1 LAIITRERIAFYCVA
16 ILLAALAIGIFSAL
30 RRGEIGGDFAAFYAE
45 GKVALKYPA
54 ADLYNVELQ
63 DREYSL
69 LLGSKQS
76 SPVAFAPWFTILLAG
91 LAQLPYH
98 LALTLWTIVSLTCLI
113 LGYRLATRSLGQ
125 YDSGDYLG
133 VLVCLAFPPYLFYTF
148 LNGQPAAFGFFL
160 LALTYF
166 LQKRGA
172 LFAGGLVLSLLSF
185 KPTLIVFLGPML
197 LLTRQWKLFL
207 GLITGVAV
215 LGLISLW
222 WAGIAGIKG
231 YLQLLNMY
239 SQAVNSPTEVFQ
251 TYKYVDI
258 GAALRLLFG
267 PHGNV
272 RLVLLSLILPVIL
285 FVWYRLGPHPVS
297 WALAVICGVLLNFY
311 SPIYD
316 CTLLIFAV
324 LIVGV
329 DTISEWLLIALYL
342 VPLITVGVAKLTG
355 LQLYTLVL
363 IILFIELLLRASPSF
378 RYTRRT

>member
-1 LAIITRERIAFYCVA
+1 M
-16 ILLAALAIGIFSAL
+16 AALAIGIFSAL
-30 RRGEIGGDFAAFYAE
+30 KRGEIGGDFAAFYAE

-69 LLGSKQS
+69 LLGSNQS
-76 SPVAFAPWFTILLAG
+76 SPVGFAPWFTILLAG
-91 LAQLPYH
+91 LAQLPYQ

-113 LGYRLATRSLGQ
+113 LGYGLATRSIGQ
-125 YDSGDYLG
+125 YDSRDYLG

-160 LALTYF
+160 LALAYF

-172 LFAGGLVLSLLSF
+172 QFAGGLVLSLLSF
-185 KPTLIVFLGPML
+185 KPTLLVFLGPML
-197 LLTRQWKLFL
+197 LLTRQWKLLL
-207 GLITGVAV
+207 GVITGAAV

-239 SQAVNSPTEVFQ
+239 SHAVNSPTEIFQ

-267 PHGNV
+267 PHASF
-272 RLVLLSLILPVIL
+272 RLALLSLILPVIS
-285 FVWYRLGPHPVS
+285 FVWYRVGPQPVS
-297 WALAVICGVLLNFY
+297 WALAVVCGVLLNLY

-342 VPLITVGVAKLTG
+342 VPLFTVGVAKLTG
-355 LQLYTLVL
+355 VQLYTLVL
-363 IILFIELLLRASPSF
+363 IIFFIELMLRVGFGFHASAENSS
-378 RYTRRT
+378 